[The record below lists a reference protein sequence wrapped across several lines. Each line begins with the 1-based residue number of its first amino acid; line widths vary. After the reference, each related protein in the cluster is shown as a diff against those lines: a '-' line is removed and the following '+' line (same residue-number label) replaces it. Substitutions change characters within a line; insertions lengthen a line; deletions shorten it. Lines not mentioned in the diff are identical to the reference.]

1 MCSFIWCYK
10 STNKRRVNILFNYYL
25 IIYKSRSLNWKK
37 AIEESETFID
47 GGKIPCI
54 LVENKIDL
62 LEDQKEGEE
71 NLLEFAKN
79 SDYCG
84 CFRTSAKTGKNVS
97 ESMNFL
103 IKLILKRIKD
113 IGEKDI
119 SEEHKRETIKLES
132 ERSSK
137 KDTKSNKCC

>member
-1 MCSFIWCYK
+1 M
-10 STNKRRVNILFNYYL
+10 
-25 IIYKSRSLNWKK
+25 
-37 AIEESETFID
+37 EE
-47 GGKIPCI
+47 
-54 LVENKIDL
+54 
-62 LEDQKEGEE
+62 QKEGEE

-79 SDYCG
+79 SDFCG

-137 KDTKSNKCC
+137 KGTKSNKCC

>member
-1 MCSFIWCYK
+1 M
-10 STNKRRVNILFNYYL
+10 
-25 IIYKSRSLNWKK
+25 
-37 AIEESETFID
+37 
-47 GGKIPCI
+47 
-54 LVENKIDL
+54 
-62 LEDQKEGEE
+62 EDQKEGEE

-79 SDYCG
+79 SDFCG

-119 SEEHKRETIKLES
+119 SEISEEHKRETIKLES

>member
-1 MCSFIWCYK
+1 M
-10 STNKRRVNILFNYYL
+10 
-25 IIYKSRSLNWKK
+25 
-37 AIEESETFID
+37 
-47 GGKIPCI
+47 PCI
-54 LVENKIDL
+54 LVENKVDL

-71 NLLEFAKN
+71 SLLEFAKN
-79 SDYCG
+79 SDFCG
-84 CFRTSAKTGKNVS
+84 CFRISAKTGKNVS